1 MYYIAFHFHVVL
13 WILKISFEFFVFH
26 LWIIWESVVLFPS
39 IWRFTCCLSVINFWF
54 DFIMA
59 REHMYMI
66 SFLLHLLNFMTQY
79 MIYFGFC
86 FMVNKRIYSF
96 IGWSSIN
103 IISILLT
110 DVFVQFFYFFTDFLS
125 SGSINCWV
133 EWWSP

>member
-1 MYYIAFHFHVVL
+1 
-13 WILKISFEFFVFH
+13 
-26 LWIIWESVVLFPS
+26 
-39 IWRFTCCLSVINFWF
+39 
-54 DFIMA
+54 
-59 REHMYMI
+59 MYMI

-110 DVFVQFFYFFTDFLS
+110 DGFVQFFYFFTDFLS
-125 SGSINCWV
+125 SGSINC
-133 EWWSP
+133 